1 MSQSEVRE
9 KAFALIFSKAMA
21 GESTTIISLGDKYIS
36 SSKTIDEMFELNFSG
51 SPNYIPCTYKPNE
64 DRPDQDY

>member
-1 MSQSEVRE
+1 
-9 KAFALIFSKAMA
+9 MA

-64 DRPDQDY
+64 DRPD